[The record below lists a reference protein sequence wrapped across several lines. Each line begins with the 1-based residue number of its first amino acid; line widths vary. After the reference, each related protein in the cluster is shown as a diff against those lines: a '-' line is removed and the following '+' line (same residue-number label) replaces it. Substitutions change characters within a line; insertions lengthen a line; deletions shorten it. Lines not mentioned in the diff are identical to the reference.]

1 MSKPS
6 QNFFLLVDKP
16 QGFTSFDVCAK
27 LRKPLG
33 IKRIGHTGTL
43 DPFATGL
50 LVVAVGK
57 CTKLI
62 PLLEKYIKTY
72 RTKILLGKTSNTLDP
87 ESEIV
92 DCHNGHVPER
102 AAIETLLAEK
112 FTGEITQIP
121 PKYSAL
127 KIDGQRAY
135 DLARK
140 GADIEMKAR
149 ATEVK
154 EVKVLA
160 YNFPELEVELTVVA
174 GFYVR
179 SFARDVGEAL
189 CAGGMCA
196 ELRRTRV
203 GDLNLEDAVLPV
215 LKDFADLDDAYH
227 LDPKHL
233 IKNIVHIEIDVARL
247 PDLQAGRAIMSKNL
261 IPAQAGISLDV
272 LLNNGEK
279 VLVICEGSTVGMAE
293 VKDGNLQPRV
303 VF

>member
-1 MSKPS
+1 MKPS

-16 QGFTSFDVCAK
+16 AGFTSFDVCAK

-50 LVVAVGK
+50 LVIAVGK

-62 PLLEKYIKTY
+62 PLLEKDVKTY
-72 RTKILLGKTSNTLDP
+72 RTKILLGKTSETLDP
-87 ESEIV
+87 ESEMI
-92 DCHNGHVPER
+92 DCHNSHVPELTE
-102 AAIETLLAEK
+102 IETLLKEK

-140 GADIEMKAR
+140 GEEVIMKER
-149 ATEVK
+149 QTEVK
-154 EVKVLA
+154 SVKVLS
-160 YNFPELEVELTVVA
+160 YNFPEVEIELSVAA

-179 SFARDVGEAL
+179 SFAYDLGTVL
-189 CAGGMCA
+189 CGGGLCN
-196 ELRRTRV
+196 ELRRIGV
-203 GDLNLEDAVLPV
+203 GELNLETSEFEVLE
-215 LKDFADLDDAYH
+215 DLNN
-227 LDPKHL
+227 LENLCPIDPQSM
-233 IKNIVHIEIDVARL
+233 ITNIVHIAIEPARL
-247 PDLQAGRAIMSKNL
+247 QDLQAGRAVFVENV
-261 IPAQAGISLDV
+261 PA
-272 LLNNGEK
+272 NGEK
-279 VLVICEGSTVGMAE
+279 VLVLCEGQTVGLAE

>member
-1 MSKPS
+1 MKPS
-6 QNFFLLVDKP
+6 PNFFLLVDKP
-16 QGFTSFDVCAK
+16 VGFTSFDVCAK

-62 PLLEKYIKTY
+62 PLLEKDIKTY
-72 RTKILLGKTSNTLDP
+72 RTKILLGKTSDTLDP
-87 ESEIV
+87 ESDII

-112 FTGEITQIP
+112 FTGAITQIP

-140 GADIEMKAR
+140 GADIEMKPR
-149 ATEVK
+149 ETEVK
-154 EVKVLA
+154 AVKVLN
-160 YNFPELEVELTVVA
+160 YNFPELEVELTVAA

-189 CAGGMCA
+189 CGGGLCA
-196 ELRRTRV
+196 ELRRTGV
-203 GDLNLEDAVLPV
+203 GDLNLENTDIPV
-215 LKDFADLDDAYH
+215 LKSFDDLDDIYK
-227 LDPKHL
+227 LDPQLL
-233 IKNIVHIEIDVARL
+233 IKNIVHVEIDLARL
-247 PDLQAGRAIMSKNL
+247 PDLQAGRAIMSKDL
-261 IPAQAGISLDV
+261 IPAQAGISLDI
-272 LLNNGEK
+272 LLNNGDK
-279 VLVICEGSTVGMAE
+279 VLVLCEGATVGMAE
-293 VKDGNLQPRV
+293 VRSGNLQPRV